1 MLGRTLVMKSTCVRS
16 AGLARLAALVLACG
30 LLPAGVVRAQ
40 GGEAAGVLAF
50 FEPARGTL
58 SAANPSDEWAL
69 NGFAGQPVALV
80 ATGDGSLDPVLEV
93 IGPDG
98 ALLAENDDMDSLVRD
113 AGLEA
118 FALPSDG
125 AYTVRVR
132 RYEGAGGATAGA
144 YELIALPGFGEV
156 VRRDTFSENE
166 TTWVAVGDGSV
177 APAQGYL
184 RLRAP
189 GSGGRVLAVPTDTLP
204 LKDFYFQADTRLF
217 GTPSYAEFGL
227 VVRMPAQPGAA
238 RQGYT
243 FKVNTAGQ
251 WSVVVADASGEFVL
265 QSWRAAPSLEAQ
277 RWTLSVLV
285 QDTTLSF
292 YGNGALLGTVTDGR
306 LTDAG
311 TVGLMVATDP
321 GQDDQAT
328 VLFDNVVI
336 TQRLGTTYRGLPL
349 TLTEWANPDFRRVVA
364 ELAASG
370 HVEPVPAHALYL
382 NSRTLDAMDRLSRF
396 EPIGSEQALYGD
408 FMLGASVLISTDG
421 ESAGCGLL
429 FRYQD
434 ERNLDLAYIDSSG
447 GFGIVQ
453 AQDAALTTNVYDRIR
468 LNETGPDRLLVI
480 AQGERVTLY
489 VNGALAAQETL
500 APSVGRVGLALLNY
514 DDAVTHCLIGDIW
527 VWPLA
532 G

>member
-1 MLGRTLVMKSTCVRS
+1 MLGRTLVMKSTCART
-16 AGLARLAALVLACG
+16 ARLARLAALVLVCG
-30 LLPAGVVRAQ
+30 LLPAGAVHAQ
-40 GGEAAGVLAF
+40 GDEAAGALAF
-50 FEPARGTL
+50 FEPVRGTL
-58 SAANPSDEWAL
+58 SAANPSDDWAL
-69 NGFAGQPVALV
+69 DGFAGQPVALV
-80 ATGDGSLDPVLEV
+80 ATGDGDLDPVLEV

-98 ALLAENDDMDSLVRD
+98 ALLADNDDMDSLVRD

-132 RYEGAGGATAGA
+132 RYDSATAGT

-166 TTWVAVGDGSV
+166 TTWVALGDGSV

-189 GSGGRVLAVPTDTLP
+189 GGGGQVLAVPTDTPP

-217 GTPSYAEFGL
+217 GTPSYAELGL
-227 VVRMPAQPGAA
+227 MVRVPVQPGAA

-265 QSWRAAPSLEAQ
+265 QSWRAAPSLETQ
-277 RWTLSVLV
+277 RWTLGVLV

-292 YGNGALLGTVTDGR
+292 YGNGALLGTVNDGR
-306 LTDAG
+306 LVDAG
-311 TVGLMVATDP
+311 TVGLLVATDP

-336 TQRLGTTYRGLPL
+336 TRRLGTTYRGLPL

-370 HVEPVPAHALYL
+370 QVEPAPTHALYL
-382 NSRTLDAMDRLSRF
+382 NSRALDAMDRLSRF

-408 FMLGASVLISTDG
+408 FMLGASVLISTEG

-453 AQDAALTTNVYDRIR
+453 AQDAALTANVYDRIR
-468 LNETGPDRLLVI
+468 LNEAGPDRLLVI

-489 VNGALAAQETL
+489 VNGALVAQETL
-500 APSVGRVGLALLNY
+500 APSEGRAGLALLNY